1 MDSFF
6 HSFVGFFSNGIL
18 VAIIAHGLIGVSLL
32 WDKVLLTRPET
43 RNLPSYVFWL
53 GAISVFGL
61 ILVPFGFH
69 MPSPGIAAL
78 GFCAGV
84 LELAANWFYYRA
96 LRMGEASETLAVMGG
111 FAPLATALIGIPLL
125 SDTLGGR
132 SLIGFALMVAG
143 GFVMFLSEKLEWRK
157 VLPSILWGAVLFG
170 LTNVLQKIVFN
181 GAGFIT
187 GFVFFTLGTFVGSL
201 AMLLWAPWRQQI
213 FERAENAPPRSKFW
227 YFVNRFLSGVGSFLI
242 FYAISHAS
250 PAVVSSISGVRYAI
264 VFLGAYLLTRMK
276 PEWLRENFERRVL
289 IGKSAGT
296 ALIVAGLVVFGISGK
311 NSGGAGAAHLRALP
325 AERREELQ
333 A

>member
-1 MDSFF
+1 M
-6 HSFVGFFSNGIL
+6 HSFLSSFLDFFSNGIL
-18 VAIIAHGLIGVSLL
+18 VAIIAHALIGISLV
-32 WDKVLLTRPET
+32 WDKVLLNRPET

-61 ILVPFGFH
+61 ILALFGFH
-69 MPSPGIAAL
+69 MPSPGMAGL
-78 GFCAGV
+78 GFSAGV

-96 LRMGEASETLAVMGG
+96 LKMGEASETLAVMGG

-125 SDTLGGR
+125 SDTLGGG
-132 SLIGFALMVAG
+132 SLIGFGLMVAG
-143 GFVMFLSEKLEWRK
+143 GFAMFLSETLEWRR

-187 GFVFFTLGTFVGSL
+187 GFVFFTLGTFIGSL
-201 AMLLWAPWRQQI
+201 AMLLWPAWRQQI
-213 FERAENAPPRSKFW
+213 FERAQDTPPRSRFW
-227 YFVNRFLSGVGSFLI
+227 YFVNRFLAGVGSFLI

-250 PAVVSSISGVRYAI
+250 PAIVSSISGVRYAI

-289 IGKSAGT
+289 IGKCAGT
-296 ALIVAGLVVFGISGK
+296 ALIVAGLVIFGLK
-311 NSGGAGAAHLRALP
+311 SGGGGAAHLRALP
-325 AERREELQ
+325 AEWRRFRG
-333 A
+333 

>member
-1 MDSFF
+1 MHSFLS
-6 HSFVGFFSNGIL
+6 SFVGFFSNGIL
-18 VAIIAHGLIGVSLL
+18 VAIIAHGLIGISLL

-61 ILVPFGFH
+61 ILALFGFH
-69 MPSPGIAAL
+69 MPSPGIAGL
-78 GFCAGV
+78 GFCAGM

-96 LRMGEASETLAVMGG
+96 LKMGEASETLAVMGG

-125 SDTLGGR
+125 SDTLGGG
-132 SLIGFALMVAG
+132 SLVGFALMVAG

-157 VLPSILWGAVLFG
+157 ILPSILWGAVLFG
-170 LTNVLQKIVFN
+170 LTNVLQKMVFN

-187 GFVFFTLGTFVGSL
+187 GFVFFTLGTFMGSL
-201 AMLLWAPWRQQI
+201 AMLLWPPWRRQI
-213 FERAENAPPRSKFW
+213 FERAEHAPPRSTFW

-250 PAVVSSISGVRYAI
+250 PAIVSSISGVRYAI

-276 PEWLRENFERRVL
+276 PEWLRENFQHRVL

-296 ALIVAGLVVFGISGK
+296 ALIVAGLVVLGISGK
-311 NSGGAGAAHLRALP
+311 NAGGAGAAHLRALP
-325 AERREELQ
+325 AGRRQELE